1 MKSFENNNDWKDL
14 TPNPYPPQ
22 SVLGL
27 SIGTKHIGIAVEDGK
42 ELIEWRVRRFRGK
55 WSDEKRATILRY
67 IEKVITKHHIEAIT
81 VKTPETHYH
90 TAAFAALKNGLIT
103 LAKEKNIPIYGYT
116 IRDMKSWYR
125 VQGDTFKEALM
136 EAMLDL
142 RPELKHEYLKE
153 KKYKTGYY
161 IRIFEA
167 VATIHLCY
175 RMWNL

>member
-1 MKSFENNNDWKDL
+1 MKSFENNNDWKEL
-14 TPNPYPPQ
+14 TPNPYPPR
-22 SVLGL
+22 SILGL

-42 ELIEWRVRRFRGK
+42 ELVEWRVRRFRGK
-55 WSDEKRATILRY
+55 WSDDKLHTILRY
-67 IEKVITKHHIEAIT
+67 LEKIIIKHQVEAIT
-81 VKTPETHYH
+81 VKIPETHYH
-90 TAAFAALKNGLIT
+90 TLAFTALKNSLTT

-116 IRDMKSWYR
+116 IRDLKSWYR
-125 VQGDTFKEALM
+125 VQGNTFKEALM

-175 RMWNL
+175 RMWEQ